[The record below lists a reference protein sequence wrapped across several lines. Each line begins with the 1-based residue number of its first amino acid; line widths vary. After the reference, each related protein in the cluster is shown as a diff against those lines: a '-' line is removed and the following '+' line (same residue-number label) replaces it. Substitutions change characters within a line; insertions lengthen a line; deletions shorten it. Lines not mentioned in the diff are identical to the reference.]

1 MTSMAPMTSMLDGFL
16 IGVIVIASLAAG
28 LFFLRFWRESRDSLF
43 LAFSLAFTIEALNR
57 IAQLFST
64 QSDEGSPWV
73 CLVRAFAFLIIVA
86 GIVHKN
92 RRNS

>member
-1 MTSMAPMTSMLDGFL
+1 MNSTTSMLDGFL
-16 IGVIVIASLAAG
+16 IGIIVVTSLAAG

-57 IAQLFST
+57 IAQLFSR

-73 CLVRAFAFLIIVA
+73 CLIRAFAFLLIIA
-86 GIVHKN
+86 GIIHKN
-92 RRNS
+92 RRHS